1 MGGMFGLHG
10 PAPLFLMPACLGHR
24 LLRGVTVIRGA
35 FVLVG
40 VTSLHGGIASG
51 AGVPRLAQGS
61 PRTRLTVLRPARI
74 VPASGSGGGLV
85 RAEAPRVARGAAGVR
100 GPAFEPRWSEQRRGG
115 VAFGESGAH
124 GSLAR
129 DGRSDGV
136 PGEWMEVEQRKRGQ
150 SHLHVQPGGPP
161 ARIHA
166 RCYHA
171 SGHLTEEPGRDAADA
186 AAVRSSV
193 QLSFLSAA
201 VRVPRR
207 TRAKFVK
214 ATSPEVIKQFDW

>member
-1 MGGMFGLHG
+1 
-10 PAPLFLMPACLGHR
+10 
-24 LLRGVTVIRGA
+24 
-35 FVLVG
+35 
-40 VTSLHGGIASG
+40 
-51 AGVPRLAQGS
+51 
-61 PRTRLTVLRPARI
+61 
-74 VPASGSGGGLV
+74 
-85 RAEAPRVARGAAGVR
+85 
-100 GPAFEPRWSEQRRGG
+100 
-115 VAFGESGAH
+115 
-124 GSLAR
+124 
-129 DGRSDGV
+129 
-136 PGEWMEVEQRKRGQ
+136 MEIEQRKRGQ

-171 SGHLTEEPGRDAADA
+171 SGHLTEEAGRDAADA

-214 ATSPEVIKQFDW
+214 ATSPEVIKQLDW